1 MANYRSDSEKL
12 SFLSAKI
19 QRLQSSLERLESLG
33 LSTISSNGNSKT
45 FIDMEKISMA
55 LARAEA
61 EFKIVSDRIDGIK
74 SSSFIKKI
82 EVDFTE

>member
-1 MANYRSDSEKL
+1 MANYRTDSDKL
-12 SFLSAKI
+12 AFLSAKI

-61 EFKIVSDRIDGIK
+61 EFTIVSDRIDGIK

-82 EVDFTE
+82 EVDFSE